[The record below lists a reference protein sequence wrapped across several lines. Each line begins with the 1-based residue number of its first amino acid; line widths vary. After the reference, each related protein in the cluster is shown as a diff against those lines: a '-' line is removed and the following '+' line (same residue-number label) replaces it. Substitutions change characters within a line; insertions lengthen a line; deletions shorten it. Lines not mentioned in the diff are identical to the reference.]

1 MKLKLATGIFVI
13 VLVAGIGTVFALSA
27 LTNESTSQKNAINDD
42 KSDENQGVKPTDD
55 VGASKWMDSEV
66 LKYVGDRKDKT
77 KKLLEHSYRL
87 IDAFIIGTANEFELG
102 DFYLPAFEVERLL
115 IADYEQFKS
124 LYANELKTGKAV
136 QEEVKKTGPLP
147 WYKYPSQ
154 ALMRIALKIDEAYR
168 GAIDNVFWSIEESQS
183 ELDVPGI
190 DEEKENGDIR
200 ERDGETRFMKA
211 RDVLQRYETWLF
223 HGKFT
228 VEGVMSVSSSS
239 PDR

>member
-1 MKLKLATGIFVI
+1 MKLKLAAGIIVI
-13 VLVAGIGTVFALSA
+13 VLVIGTAFALSA
-27 LTNESTSQKNAINDD
+27 KPNDSTSQKNAINDD
-42 KSDENQGVKPTDD
+42 KSDIKQGIKPTDD

-77 KKLLEHSYRL
+77 KKLLEHSYHL
-87 IDAFIIGTANEFELG
+87 IDAVIIGTANEFELG

-136 QEEVKKTGPLP
+136 QEEVKKTTYGHFP
-147 WYKYPSQ
+147 WYKYPNQ

-183 ELDVPGI
+183 EPDVPGI
-190 DEEKENGDIR
+190 DEEKENWDIR

-228 VEGVMSVSSSS
+228 VEGVMSVTDSS
-239 PDR
+239 PNK